1 MQRKR
6 FFLLLLLLV
15 LLPYIII
22 SFYCQPAADDFAYAA
37 STLYKGYGTSIVR
50 DYYSWNGRYS
60 SNFFVFASPLVLHS
74 FLLYKLI
81 PIVLLGLTYVAL
93 YYFAFTLTEHKLDSI
108 SLHLISGVI
117 LALYVNNAPSFTETF
132 YWYTGAITYQLAI
145 VLLFIYL
152 SMLLEYSRG
161 RFYVNKKFHLLVI
174 LVLIPLIMGFNE
186 VIMLIMVVVHLLWVA
201 RSFRL
206 KTKNNKAL
214 LLILLLV
221 FISAAL
227 MLFAPGNATREAN
240 FTEYHQL
247 FNSLYMTTLQT
258 GRFMFIWIVQ
268 LPFIAATILFVP
280 LRNYL
285 KTSSLFFKNNFNVHP
300 AVVFICLPTVIFLS
314 VFPAYWSMGMLA
326 QHRTLNVAY
335 ILFIPLWFLN
345 IHLAMNYLPDKGTEL
360 ITHWGKY
367 NVVYATVLLLGALLL
382 NNGYA
387 VSTDLVSGRAATFD
401 KEMNERYAVVKAAA
415 KINAD
420 EVIVENLSVEVA
432 TLSIYDITCD
442 SENWINKC
450 YSDYFKIERVRLKKC
465 D

>member
-1 MQRKR
+1 MQHKR
-6 FFLLLLLLV
+6 IFLLLLLLV
-15 LLPYIII
+15 LLPYTII
-22 SFYCQPAADDFAYAA
+22 SFYCQPAADDFEYAA
-37 STLYKGYGTSIVR
+37 STLYKGYGPSIVR
-50 DYYSWNGRYS
+50 DYYSWNGRYI

-93 YYFAFTLTEHKLDSI
+93 YYFVFTLTEHKLDSI

-117 LALYVNNAPSFTETF
+117 LALYLNNAPSFTETF
-132 YWYTGAITYQLAI
+132 YWYTGAITYKLAI
-145 VLLFIYL
+145 ILLLIYL
-152 SMLLEYSRG
+152 SMLFEYSRG
-161 RFYVNKKFHLLVI
+161 CFYVNKKFHLLVM
-174 LVLIPLIMGFNE
+174 LLLIPLIMGFNE
-186 VIMLIMVVVHLLWVA
+186 VIMLIMLIVHLLWVA
-201 RSFRL
+201 RSFQL
-206 KTKNNKAL
+206 KAKNNKAL
-214 LLILLLV
+214 LLALLLV
-221 FISAAL
+221 FTSAAF
-227 MLFAPGNATREAN
+227 MIFAPGNANREAS
-240 FTEYHQL
+240 FPERHQL

-285 KTSSLFFKNNFNVHP
+285 KTSSPFFKTNFNVHP
-300 AVVFICLPTVIFLS
+300 VVVFLCLPAVIFLS

-345 IHLAMNYLPDKGTEL
+345 IHIAMNYLSNRGLEL
-360 ITHWGKY
+360 ISIWGKF
-367 NVVYATVLLLGALLL
+367 NVVYVAVLLLGVLLL

-387 VSTDLVSGRAATFD
+387 VSADLVSGGAATFD
-401 KEMNERYAVVKAAA
+401 KEMNERYTVVKAAA

-420 EVIVENLSVEVA
+420 EVIVENLSVEVS

-450 YSDYFKIERVRLKKC
+450 YSDYFRIERVRLKKC